1 MIPVG
6 QALLDLIVEHPVP
19 FGFSERHSKTV
30 AMRRDKPAC
39 AAGEFPALSINY
51 ACFGHFRDLRS
62 GLDVPPAD

>member
-6 QALLDLIVEHPVP
+6 QALLDLIVEHVRG
-19 FGFSERHSKTV
+19 FGTPLENCRHAPGQTGLCS
-30 AMRRDKPAC
+30 
-39 AAGEFPALSINY
+39 GEFPALSINY